1 MGEQTTQNVEEANVV
16 IVGGGPAGVSVAV
29 EAQLAGIDKV
39 IVLEKGDTHNYMI
52 SKLYTAGKRVDT
64 VWKGIDVPPEGV
76 LYITPGN
83 RETYLET
90 MQNYIAQHNVEI
102 RYKQEV
108 WQIVR
113 GEDGWFN
120 VAVGPDKVIHTK
132 TVVIAIGVMGKPNKP
147 DYKIPAP
154 IKDRVHYS
162 VTDREF
168 KDERVLVVGGG
179 DTASEAVQYLYP
191 TNKVVLS
198 YRRAD
203 FGRMN
208 EINEKILTEIGQ
220 KGEAELWNPTNIE
233 ALDVSED
240 GRLKVIFADKDPKEE
255 VFDHV
260 IYCLGGSSPVDFLK
274 AIGLEFDSRYPE
286 VNPDTHETSI
296 PGLYLA
302 GDLALEGKGSITTAF
317 NTGRRIVEKG
327 LCNDHFVCEISPAME
342 VRSKMDVPHPEAE
355 GASD

>member
-1 MGEQTTQNVEEANVV
+1 MSEHTEEVNVV
-16 IVGGGPAGVSVAV
+16 VVGGGPAGVSVAV

-39 IVLEKGDTHNYMI
+39 VVLEKGETHNYMI

-64 VWKGIDVPPEGV
+64 VWKGIDVPAEGV

-90 MQNYIAQHNVEI
+90 MEQYISKYNIDI

-108 WQIVR
+108 WHIER
-113 GEDGWFN
+113 EEDGWFT
-120 VAVGPDKVIHTK
+120 VSVGTEDRIRTK
-132 TVVIAIGVMGKPNKP
+132 TVVIAIGVMGRPNKP
-147 DYKIPAP
+147 EYKIPSGV
-154 IKDRVHYS
+154 KDRVHYS
-162 VTDREF
+162 VTEGVV
-168 KDERVLVVGGG
+168 KDQRILVVGGG

-191 TNKVVLS
+191 GNDVYLS

-220 KGEAELWNPTNIE
+220 KGEATLWNPTNIE
-233 ALDVSED
+233 ALEEAED
-240 GRLKVIFADKDPKEE
+240 GKVKVIFADKEPKEE

-260 IYCLGGSSPVDFLK
+260 VYCLGGSSPVDFLK
-274 AIGLEFDSRYPE
+274 AIGLQFDSRYPE

-327 LCNDHFVCEISPAME
+327 LCNDHFVCDISPVGE
-342 VRSKMDVPHPEAE
+342 LRGQMDGATPISE
-355 GASD
+355 GAGE

>member
-1 MGEQTTQNVEEANVV
+1 MSEGTEEANVV
-16 IVGGGPAGVSVAV
+16 VVGGGPAGVSVAV

-52 SKLYTAGKRVDT
+52 SKLYTEGKRVDT

-90 MQNYIAQHNVEI
+90 MENYISKYDVDI

-108 WQIVR
+108 WHIER
-113 GEDGWFN
+113 EKDGHFT
-120 VAVGPDKVIHTK
+120 VSVGADEKIRTK
-132 TVVIAIGVMGKPNKP
+132 TVVIAIGVMGRPNKP
-147 DYKIPAP
+147 SYKIPSG

-162 VTDREF
+162 VTEGEV
-168 KDERVLVVGGG
+168 KDQRILVVGGG

-191 TNKVVLS
+191 GNDVYLS
-198 YRRAD
+198 YRRD
-203 FGRMN
+203 NFKRMN
-208 EINEKILTEIGQ
+208 EINEKILLEL
-220 KGEAELWNPTNIE
+220 GEKKEATLWYPTDIE
-233 ALDVSED
+233 ALEETDD
-240 GRLKVIFADKDPKEE
+240 GLVKVIFKDKEPKEE
-255 VFDHV
+255 VFDHIV
-260 IYCLGGSSPVDFLK
+260 YCLGGSSPVDFLK

-286 VNPDTHETSI
+286 VNPDNHETSI

-327 LCNDHFVCEISPAME
+327 LCNDHFSCDISPAGE
-342 VRSKMDVPHPEAE
+342 LRATMDASEPVEE
-355 GASD
+355 GASE